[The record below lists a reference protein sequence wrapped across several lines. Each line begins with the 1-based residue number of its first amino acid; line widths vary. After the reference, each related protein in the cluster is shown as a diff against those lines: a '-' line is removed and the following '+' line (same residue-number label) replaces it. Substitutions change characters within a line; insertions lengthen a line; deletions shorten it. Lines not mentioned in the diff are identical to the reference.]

1 MSDYDYTARRYAR
14 NAESRANDAVNYA
27 ERLER
32 QLRDLMSQF
41 NSAVSRIKELE
52 QEVAKLKEELA
63 PKKLDKPANQ
73 FPLKNKD

>member
-1 MSDYDYTARRYAR
+1 MSDHDSKARK
-14 NAESRANDAVNYA
+14 RAQAAADHAD
-27 ERLER
+27 ELE
-32 QLRDLMSQF
+32 QSLQNLLKEF

-52 QEVAKLKEELA
+52 KEVAKLQEELA